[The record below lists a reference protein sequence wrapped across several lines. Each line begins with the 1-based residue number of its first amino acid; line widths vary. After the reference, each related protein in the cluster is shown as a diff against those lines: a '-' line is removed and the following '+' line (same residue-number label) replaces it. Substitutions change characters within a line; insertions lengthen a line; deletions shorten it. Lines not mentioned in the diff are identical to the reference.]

1 MSLILT
7 GLKIYT
13 EQGILPDAAVVIENG
28 LVQSIDVMMQMQQ
41 IAADDVLS
49 FPAGYHL
56 VPGFI
61 DLHVHGANGHDVMDG
76 TVASLENMSKALVA
90 EGTTGFLA
98 TTMTAKTEE
107 IEKALVAV
115 RDFMDAKQEVNGA
128 AILGVHLEGPFISP
142 KKAGAQRSDQTL
154 LPDIVVLEQWQNV
167 APNVIKIV
175 TLAPELANNVAFIR
189 YLKEKNII
197 AALGHTDATYA
208 ETLAAID
215 EGLSYVTHLFNAMR
229 GIHHREPG
237 AVLAALLSEK
247 VMTELIVD
255 GVHLHPAIV
264 QLILKLKNKEKMLLV
279 TDAMRAKC
287 LGDGTYDL
295 GGQSV
300 IVKEGIAMLGDGTLA
315 GSTLKMHAAVQ
326 NMMRFTQCGLEDA
339 LMMASEN
346 PAKVLGIFD
355 KKGSIKIGKDADLVV
370 LDEHFDVVL
379 TVCSGKIVYH
389 RQGTPLPLWT

>member
-7 GLKIYT
+7 GLQVYA
-13 EQGILPDAAVVIENG
+13 EDGVLPSAAVVVQDG
-28 LVQSIDVMMQMQQ
+28 LIQSIDVAMQVQTTSV
-41 IAADDVLS
+41 DEVLS
-49 FPAGYHL
+49 YPADHYL
-56 VPGFI
+56 VAGFI
-61 DLHVHGANGHDVMDG
+61 DLHVHGADGHDVMDG
-76 TVASLENMSKALVA
+76 EAESLESISRALAA

-98 TTMTAKTEE
+98 TTMTAHAED

-115 RDFMDAKQEVNGA
+115 RDFMDAKQEIVGA

-142 KKAGAQRSDQTL
+142 KKAGAQRADQTL
-154 LPDIVVLEQWQNV
+154 TPDILILERWQNV
-167 APNVIKIV
+167 ATNVIKLV
-175 TLAPELANNVAFIR
+175 TLAPELANSVGFIR
-189 YLKEKNII
+189 YLKEKNMI

-208 ETLAAID
+208 ETLTAID

-229 GIHHREPG
+229 GIHQREPG

-247 VMTELIVD
+247 VVTELIVD
-255 GVHLHPAIV
+255 GIHLHPAIV

-295 GGQSV
+295 GGQDV
-300 IVKEGIAMLGDGTLA
+300 IVKEGVAMLADGTLA
-315 GSTLKMHAAVQ
+315 GSTLKMSAAIQ
-326 NMMRFTQCGLEDA
+326 NMLRFTECDFVDV

-355 KKGSIKIGKDADLVV
+355 RKGSIKIGKDADLVV
-370 LDEHFDVVL
+370 LDAHFNVVL
-379 TVCSGKIVYH
+379 TVCGGKIVYR
-389 RQGTPLPLWT
+389 RQS